1 MKKKILSL
9 IIILNFFALS
19 AEMISREYTTDKETG
34 DVVVIETYEGDE
46 NRLIERR
53 VQGNTLPVASVIKDI
68 YSSDNKYNY
77 TYTITYNL
85 NLVTGVFDKKE
96 FFYNENSLME
106 YSVATVK
113 KEGDEYFIVINS
125 DFKPNNIKNL
135 KKAVETF
142 TLDGNSKV
150 KSTLYYNQN
159 KRLSQSYFEYD
170 NNQITYVKSDYKTHP
185 NGLKTLENYY
195 SYPDYTYENDNPYL
209 QISIYENN
217 PHGLLKQIN
226 TENPDGTYFHEYYL
240 DTKKSNGNFN
250 ILRTKYS
257 KDRKKIFAEQI
268 YGEELLYGKVYKLHM
283 DLGENKKILSKIY
296 YDKDGNE
303 IPKSELGIP
312 EQNCLK
318 P

>member
-1 MKKKILSL
+1 MKKQILSL
-9 IIILNFFALS
+9 IIILNLFTLS
-19 AEMISREYTTDKETG
+19 AKTISREYTTDKETG
-34 DVVVIETYEGDE
+34 DAVVIETCEGDE
-46 NRLIERR
+46 NGVIERR
-53 VQGNTLPVASVIKDI
+53 IQGSQLTVARIIKEVF
-68 YSSDNKYNY
+68 SSDNKYNY

-85 NLVTGVFDKKE
+85 NLVTGIFDKKE

-125 DFKPNNIKNL
+125 DFKPNNIENL
-135 KKAVETF
+135 TKTIY
-142 TLDGNSKV
+142 TLTLKGNNKV
-150 KSTLYYNQN
+150 KSIFYYNQASEVN
-159 KRLSQSYFEYD
+159 QSYFEYGKND
-170 NNQITYVKSDYKTHP
+170 QRVHVREEYKR
-185 NGLKTLENYY
+185 NSEGLKILESYY
-195 SYPDYTYENDNPYL
+195 SYPDYTYENENEKPYL

-217 PHGLLKQIN
+217 PHGLLKLVH

-303 IPKSELGIP
+303 IPKNELGIS
-312 EQNCLK
+312 E
-318 P
+318 

>member
-9 IIILNFFALS
+9 IIILNLFALS
-19 AEMISREYTTDKETG
+19 AEQVTRVYTTDRETG
-34 DVVVIETYEGDE
+34 DAVVIETYDGEEDGV
-46 NRLIERR
+46 IERR
-53 VQGNTLPVASVIKDI
+53 IQGSQLPVARIIKEVF
-68 YSSDNKYNY
+68 SSDNKYNY

-96 FFYNENSLME
+96 SFYNENSLME

-125 DFKPNNIKNL
+125 DFKPNNIENL
-135 KKAVETF
+135 TKTIY
-142 TLDGNSKV
+142 TLTLKENNKV
-150 KSTLYYNQN
+150 KSIFYYNQN

-185 NGLKTLENYY
+185 DGLKTLENYH

-209 QISIYENN
+209 QIAIYENN

-240 DTKKSNGNFN
+240 DITKRSTLFTKYVS
-250 ILRTKYS
+250 KYS
-257 KDRKKIFAEQI
+257 KERKELYSEQ
-268 YGEELLYGKVYKLHM
+268 YYEKQLYKGKVYRIIEYR
-283 DLGENKKILSKIY
+283 DENASVISTLY

-303 IPKSELGIP
+303 IPKSELGIS
-312 EQNCLK
+312 E
-318 P
+318 

>member
-1 MKKKILSL
+1 MKKQILSL
-9 IIILNFFALS
+9 IIILNLFTPS
-19 AEMISREYTTDKETG
+19 AEQVTREYTTDRETG
-34 DVVVIETYEGDE
+34 DAVVIETYDGEEDGV
-46 NRLIERR
+46 IERR
-53 VQGNTLPVASVIKDI
+53 IQGRQLPVARIIKEVF
-68 YSSDNKYNY
+68 SSDNKYNY
-77 TYTITYNL
+77 TYTITYNM
-85 NLVTGVFDKKE
+85 NLATGVFDKKE

-106 YSVATVK
+106 YSSATVK

-135 KKAVETF
+135 EKAVETF

-185 NGLKTLENYY
+185 DGLKTLENYY
-195 SYPDYTYENDNPYL
+195 SYPDYTYENHNPYL

-240 DTKKSNGNFN
+240 DITKRSTLFTKYVS
-250 ILRTKYS
+250 KYS
-257 KDRKKIFAEQI
+257 KERKELYSEQ
-268 YGEELLYGKVYKLHM
+268 YYEKQLYKGKVYRIIEYR
-283 DLGENKKILSKIY
+283 DENASVISTLY

-303 IPKSELGIP
+303 IPKSELGIS
-312 EQNCLK
+312 E
-318 P
+318 

>member
-1 MKKKILSL
+1 MKKQILSL
-9 IIILNFFALS
+9 IIILNLFALS

-34 DVVVIETYEGDE
+34 DAVVIETYDGEKDG
-46 NRLIERR
+46 LIETRL
-53 VQGNTLPVASVIKDI
+53 QGNTLPVARIIKDI
-68 YSSDNKYNY
+68 YSSDNKYNF
-77 TYTITYNL
+77 TYTITYNM
-85 NLVTGVFDKKE
+85 NLATGFFDKKE
-96 FFYNENSLME
+96 YFYNENSLME

-113 KEGDEYFIVINS
+113 KEGDEYFVELVS
-125 DFKPNNIKNL
+125 DFKPNNIENL
-135 KKAVETF
+135 TKTIY
-142 TLDGNSKV
+142 TLTLKGNNKV
-150 KSTLYYNQN
+150 KSIFYYNQASEVN
-159 KRLSQSYFEYD
+159 QSYFEYGKND
-170 NNQITYVKSDYKTHP
+170 QRVHVREEYKR
-185 NGLKTLENYY
+185 NSEGLKILESYY
-195 SYPDYTYENDNPYL
+195 SYPDYTYENEKPYL

-217 PHGLLKQIN
+217 PHGLLKLVH

-303 IPKSELGIP
+303 IPKSELGIS
-312 EQNCLK
+312 E
-318 P
+318 

>member
-1 MKKKILSL
+1 MKKQILSL
-9 IIILNFFALS
+9 IIILNLFTLS
-19 AEMISREYTTDKETG
+19 AKTISREYTTDKETG
-34 DVVVIETYEGDE
+34 DAVVIETYDGEEDG
-46 NRLIERR
+46 LIETRL
-53 VQGNTLPVASVIKDI
+53 QGNTLPVARIIKEVF
-68 YSSDNKYNY
+68 SSDNKYNY

-85 NLVTGVFDKKE
+85 NLVTGIFDKKE

-106 YSVATVK
+106 YSIATVK
-113 KEGDEYFIVINS
+113 KEGDEYFVELVS

-135 KKAVETF
+135 EKAVETF

-185 NGLKTLENYY
+185 DGLKTLENYY

-240 DTKKSNGNFN
+240 DITKRSTLFTKYVS
-250 ILRTKYS
+250 KYS
-257 KDRKKIFAEQI
+257 KERKELYSEQ
-268 YGEELLYGKVYKLHM
+268 YYEKQLYKGKVYRIIEYR
-283 DLGENKKILSKIY
+283 DENASVISTLY

-303 IPKSELGIP
+303 IPKSELGIS
-312 EQNCLK
+312 E
-318 P
+318 

>member
-9 IIILNFFALS
+9 IIILNLFALS
-19 AEMISREYTTDKETG
+19 AKTISREYTTDRETG
-34 DVVVIETYEGDE
+34 DAVVIETYDGEEDGV
-46 NRLIERR
+46 IERR
-53 VQGNTLPVASVIKDI
+53 IQGRQLPVARIIKEVF
-68 YSSDNKYNY
+68 SSDNKYNY
-77 TYTITYNL
+77 TYTITYNM
-85 NLVTGVFDKKE
+85 NLATGVFDKKE

-106 YSVATVK
+106 YSSATVK
-113 KEGDEYFIVINS
+113 KEDDEYFIVINS

-135 KKAVETF
+135 EKAVETF

-185 NGLKTLENYY
+185 DGLKTLENYY
-195 SYPDYTYENDNPYL
+195 SYPDYTYENHNPYL

-217 PHGLLKQIN
+217 PHGLLKQID

-240 DTKKSNGNFN
+240 DITKRSTLFTKYVS
-250 ILRTKYS
+250 KYS
-257 KDRKKIFAEQI
+257 KERKELYSEQ
-268 YGEELLYGKVYKLHM
+268 YYEKQLYKGKVYRIIEYR
-283 DLGENKKILSKIY
+283 DENASVISTLY

-303 IPKSELGIP
+303 IPKSELDIS
-312 EQNCLK
+312 E
-318 P
+318 

>member
-9 IIILNFFALS
+9 IIILNLFTLS
-19 AEMISREYTTDKETG
+19 AKTISREYTTDKETG
-34 DVVVIETYEGDE
+34 DAVVIETCEGDE
-46 NRLIERR
+46 NGVIERR
-53 VQGNTLPVASVIKDI
+53 IQGSQLTVARIIKEVF
-68 YSSDNKYNY
+68 SSDNKYNY

-85 NLVTGVFDKKE
+85 NLVTGIFDKKE

-125 DFKPNNIKNL
+125 DFKPNNIENL
-135 KKAVETF
+135 TKTID
-142 TLDGNSKV
+142 TLTLKGNNKV

-170 NNQITYVKSDYKTHP
+170 NNRIVYVKSDYKTHP
-185 NGLKTLENYY
+185 EGLKTLENYY
-195 SYPDYTYENDNPYL
+195 SYPDYTYENEKPYL

-240 DTKKSNGNFN
+240 DITKRNTLFTKYVS
-250 ILRTKYS
+250 KYS
-257 KDRKKIFAEQI
+257 KERKELYSEQYYEKQLYKGKIYRIIE
-268 YGEELLYGKVYKLHM
+268 YR
-283 DLGENKKILSKIY
+283 DENASVISTLY

-303 IPKSELGIP
+303 IPKSELGIS
-312 EQNCLK
+312 E
-318 P
+318 

>member
-9 IIILNFFALS
+9 IIILNLFTLS
-19 AEMISREYTTDKETG
+19 AKTISREYTTDKETG
-34 DVVVIETYEGDE
+34 DAVVIETCEGDE
-46 NRLIERR
+46 NGDIERR
-53 VQGNTLPVASVIKDI
+53 IQGSQLTVARIIKEVF
-68 YSSDNKYNY
+68 SSDNKYDY

-85 NLVTGVFDKKE
+85 NLVTGIFDKKE

-125 DFKPNNIKNL
+125 DFKPSNIENLTKTIYTLTLKGNN
-135 KKAVETF
+135 
-142 TLDGNSKV
+142 KV
-150 KSTLYYNQN
+150 KSIFYYNQN

-185 NGLKTLENYY
+185 DGLKTLENYY

-209 QISIYENN
+209 QIAIYENN

-240 DTKKSNGNFN
+240 DITKRSTLFTKYVS
-250 ILRTKYS
+250 KYS
-257 KDRKKIFAEQI
+257 KKGTVF
-268 YGEELLYGKVYKLHM
+268 
-283 DLGENKKILSKIY
+283 
-296 YDKDGNE
+296 
-303 IPKSELGIP
+303 
-312 EQNCLK
+312 
-318 P
+318 

>member
-1 MKKKILSL
+1 MKKQILSL
-9 IIILNFFALS
+9 IIILNLFTLS
-19 AEMISREYTTDKETG
+19 AKTISREYTTDRETG
-34 DVVVIETYEGDE
+34 DAVVIETYDGEEDGV
-46 NRLIERR
+46 IERR
-53 VQGNTLPVASVIKDI
+53 IQGRQLPVARIIKEVF
-68 YSSDNKYNY
+68 SSDNKYNY

-85 NLVTGVFDKKE
+85 NLVTGIFDKKE

-106 YSVATVK
+106 YSSATVK
-113 KEGDEYFIVINS
+113 KEDDEYFIVINS

-135 KKAVETF
+135 EKAVETF

-185 NGLKTLENYY
+185 DGLKTLENYY
-195 SYPDYTYENDNPYL
+195 SYPDYTYENHNPYL

-217 PHGLLKQIN
+217 PHGLLKLVH

-240 DTKKSNGNFN
+240 DITKRSTLFTKYVS
-250 ILRTKYS
+250 KYS
-257 KDRKKIFAEQI
+257 KERKELYSEQ
-268 YGEELLYGKVYKLHM
+268 YYEKQLYKGKVYRIIEYR
-283 DLGENKKILSKIY
+283 DENASVISTLY

-303 IPKSELGIP
+303 IPKSELGIS
-312 EQNCLK
+312 E
-318 P
+318 

>member
-1 MKKKILSL
+1 M
-9 IIILNFFALS
+9 F
-19 AEMISREYTTDKETG
+19 
-34 DVVVIETYEGDE
+34 
-46 NRLIERR
+46 
-53 VQGNTLPVASVIKDI
+53 
-68 YSSDNKYNY
+68 SSDNKYNY

-85 NLVTGVFDKKE
+85 NLVTGIFDKKE

-106 YSVATVK
+106 YSIATVK
-113 KEGDEYFIVINS
+113 KEDDEYFIVINS

-135 KKAVETF
+135 EKAVETF

-185 NGLKTLENYY
+185 DGLKTLENYY
-195 SYPDYTYENDNPYL
+195 SYPDYTYENHNPYL

-240 DTKKSNGNFN
+240 DITKRSTLFTKYVS
-250 ILRTKYS
+250 KYS
-257 KDRKKIFAEQI
+257 KERKELYSEQ
-268 YGEELLYGKVYKLHM
+268 YYEKQLYKGKVYRIIEYR
-283 DLGENKKILSKIY
+283 DENASVISTLY

-303 IPKSELGIP
+303 IPKSELGIS
-312 EQNCLK
+312 E
-318 P
+318 

>member
-1 MKKKILSL
+1 MKKKIPSL
-9 IIILNFFALS
+9 IIILNLFTPS

-34 DVVVIETYEGDE
+34 DAVVIEAYEGDE
-46 NRLIERR
+46 NGLIERR

-85 NLVTGVFDKKE
+85 NLATGIFDKKE

-106 YSVATVK
+106 YSIATVK
-113 KEGDEYFIVINS
+113 KEGDEYSIELDS

-170 NNQITYVKSDYKTHP
+170 NNQIAYVKSDYKTHP
-185 NGLKTLENYY
+185 DGVIILESYY
-195 SYPDYTYENDNPYL
+195 SYPDYPYENHNPYL

-240 DTKKSNGNFN
+240 DITKRSTLFTKYVS
-250 ILRTKYS
+250 KYS
-257 KDRKKIFAEQI
+257 KERNELYSEQ
-268 YGEELLYGKVYKLHM
+268 YYEKQLYKGKVYRVIEYR
-283 DLGENKKILSKIY
+283 DENASVISTLY
-296 YDKDGNE
+296 YDQDGNK
-303 IPKSELGIP
+303 IPKSELGIS
-312 EQNCLK
+312 E
-318 P
+318 

>member
-19 AEMISREYTTDKETG
+19 AEQVTREYTTDRETG
-34 DVVVIETYEGDE
+34 DAVVIETYDGEEDGV
-46 NRLIERR
+46 IERR
-53 VQGNTLPVASVIKDI
+53 IQGSQLTVARIIKEVF
-68 YSSDNKYNY
+68 SSDNKYNY

-257 KDRKKIFAEQI
+257 KERKELYSEQ
-268 YGEELLYGKVYKLHM
+268 YYEKQLYKGKVYRIIEYR
-283 DLGENKKILSKIY
+283 DENASIISTLY

-303 IPKSELGIP
+303 IPKSELGIS
-312 EQNCLK
+312 E
-318 P
+318 

>member
-9 IIILNFFALS
+9 IIILNLFTPS

-34 DVVVIETYEGDE
+34 DAVVIETYDGEEDGV
-46 NRLIERR
+46 IERR
-53 VQGNTLPVASVIKDI
+53 IQGSQLPVARIIKEVF
-68 YSSDNKYNY
+68 SSDNKYNY
-77 TYTITYNL
+77 TYTITYNM
-85 NLVTGVFDKKE
+85 NLATGVFDKKE

-106 YSVATVK
+106 YSIATVK
-113 KEGDEYFIVINS
+113 KEGDEYSIELDS

-170 NNQITYVKSDYKTHP
+170 NNQIAYVKSDYKTHP
-185 NGLKTLENYY
+185 DGLKTLENYY
-195 SYPDYTYENDNPYL
+195 SYPDYTYENHNPYL

-240 DTKKSNGNFN
+240 DITKRSTLFTKYVS
-250 ILRTKYS
+250 KYS
-257 KDRKKIFAEQI
+257 KERK
-268 YGEELLYGKVYKLHM
+268 ELYSERYYEKQLYKGKVYRIIEYR
-283 DLGENKKILSKIY
+283 DENASVISTLY
-296 YDKDGNE
+296 YDKDGTE
-303 IPKSELGIP
+303 IPKSELGIS
-312 EQNCLK
+312 E
-318 P
+318 

>member
-1 MKKKILSL
+1 MKKQILSL
-9 IIILNFFALS
+9 IIILNLFALS

-34 DVVVIETYEGDE
+34 DAVVIETYEGDE
-46 NRLIERR
+46 NGLIERR
-53 VQGNTLPVASVIKDI
+53 LQGNTLPVASVIKDI

-77 TYTITYNL
+77 TYTITYNM
-85 NLVTGVFDKKE
+85 NLVTGIFDKKE

-106 YSVATVK
+106 YSIATVK

-125 DFKPNNIKNL
+125 DFKPNNIENL
-135 KKAVETF
+135 TKTID
-142 TLDGNSKV
+142 TLTLKGNNKV
-150 KSTLYYNQN
+150 KSIFYYNQN

-185 NGLKTLENYY
+185 DGLKTLENYY

-209 QISIYENN
+209 QIAIYENN

-240 DTKKSNGNFN
+240 DITKRSTLFTKYVS
-250 ILRTKYS
+250 KYS
-257 KDRKKIFAEQI
+257 KERKELYSEQ
-268 YGEELLYGKVYKLHM
+268 YYEKQLYKGKVYRIIEYR
-283 DLGENKKILSKIY
+283 DENASVISTLY

-303 IPKSELGIP
+303 IPKSELGIS
-312 EQNCLK
+312 E
-318 P
+318 

>member
-9 IIILNFFALS
+9 IIILNLFALS
-19 AEMISREYTTDKETG
+19 AKTISREYTTDRETG
-34 DVVVIETYEGDE
+34 DAVVIETYDGEEDGV
-46 NRLIERR
+46 IERR
-53 VQGNTLPVASVIKDI
+53 IQGRQLPVARIIKEVF
-68 YSSDNKYNY
+68 SSDNKYNY
-77 TYTITYNL
+77 TYTITYNM
-85 NLVTGVFDKKE
+85 NLATGVFDKKE

-106 YSVATVK
+106 YSSATVK
-113 KEGDEYFIVINS
+113 KEDDEYFIVINS

-135 KKAVETF
+135 EKAVETF

-185 NGLKTLENYY
+185 DGLKTLENYY
-195 SYPDYTYENDNPYL
+195 SYPDYTYENHNPYL

-217 PHGLLKQIN
+217 PHGLLKQID

-240 DTKKSNGNFN
+240 DITKRSTLFTKYVS
-250 ILRTKYS
+250 KYS
-257 KDRKKIFAEQI
+257 KERKELYSEQ
-268 YGEELLYGKVYKLHM
+268 YYEKQLYKGKVYRIIEYR
-283 DLGENKKILSKIY
+283 DENASVISTLY

-303 IPKSELGIP
+303 IPKSELGIS
-312 EQNCLK
+312 E
-318 P
+318 

>member
-9 IIILNFFALS
+9 IIILNLFALS
-19 AEMISREYTTDKETG
+19 AKTISREYTTDKETG
-34 DVVVIETYEGDE
+34 DAVVIETYEGEEDGV
-46 NRLIERR
+46 IERR
-53 VQGNTLPVASVIKDI
+53 IQGSQLTVARIIKEVF
-68 YSSDNKYNY
+68 SSDNKYNY

-125 DFKPNNIKNL
+125 DFKPNNIENL
-135 KKAVETF
+135 TKTID
-142 TLDGNSKV
+142 TLTLKGNNKV
-150 KSTLYYNQN
+150 KSIFYYNQN
-159 KRLSQSYFEYD
+159 KRFSQSYFEYD

-185 NGLKTLENYY
+185 DGLKTLENYY

-217 PHGLLKQIN
+217 PHGLLKLVH

-240 DTKKSNGNFN
+240 DITKRSTLFTKYVS
-250 ILRTKYS
+250 KYS
-257 KDRKKIFAEQI
+257 KERKELYSEQ
-268 YGEELLYGKVYKLHM
+268 YYEKQLYKGKVYRIIEYR
-283 DLGENKKILSKIY
+283 DENASVISTLY

-303 IPKSELGIP
+303 IPKSELGIS
-312 EQNCLK
+312 E
-318 P
+318 

>member
-1 MKKKILSL
+1 MKKQILSL
-9 IIILNFFALS
+9 IIILNLFTLS
-19 AEMISREYTTDKETG
+19 AKTISREYTTDKETG
-34 DVVVIETYEGDE
+34 DAVVIETCEGDE
-46 NRLIERR
+46 NGVIERR
-53 VQGNTLPVASVIKDI
+53 IQGSQLTVARIIKEVF
-68 YSSDNKYNY
+68 SSDNKYNY

-125 DFKPNNIKNL
+125 DFKPNNIENL
-135 KKAVETF
+135 TKTIYTL
-142 TLDGNSKV
+142 TLDGTSKV
-150 KSTLYYNQN
+150 KSIFYYNQN
-159 KRLSQSYFEYD
+159 ERRSQSYFEYD

-185 NGLKTLENYY
+185 DGLIILESYY
-195 SYPDYTYENDNPYL
+195 SYPDYPYENEKPYL
-209 QISIYENN
+209 HISIYENN
-217 PHGLLKQIN
+217 PHGLLKLVH

-303 IPKSELGIP
+303 IPKSELGIS
-312 EQNCLK
+312 E
-318 P
+318 

>member
-9 IIILNFFALS
+9 IIILNLFALS
-19 AEMISREYTTDKETG
+19 AKTISREYTTDRETG
-34 DVVVIETYEGDE
+34 DAVVIETYDGEEDGV
-46 NRLIERR
+46 IERR
-53 VQGNTLPVASVIKDI
+53 IQGRQLPVARIIKEVF
-68 YSSDNKYNY
+68 SSDNKYNY
-77 TYTITYNL
+77 TYTITYNM
-85 NLVTGVFDKKE
+85 NLATGVFDKKE

-106 YSVATVK
+106 YSSATVK
-113 KEGDEYFIVINS
+113 KEDDEYFIVINS

-135 KKAVETF
+135 EKAVETF

-185 NGLKTLENYY
+185 DGLKTLENYY
-195 SYPDYTYENDNPYL
+195 SYPDYTYENHNPYL

-240 DTKKSNGNFN
+240 DITKRSTLFTKYVS
-250 ILRTKYS
+250 KYS
-257 KDRKKIFAEQI
+257 KERKELYSEQ
-268 YGEELLYGKVYKLHM
+268 YYEKQLYKGKVYRIIEYR
-283 DLGENKKILSKIY
+283 DENASVISTLY

-303 IPKSELGIP
+303 IPKSELGIS
-312 EQNCLK
+312 E
-318 P
+318 

>member
-1 MKKKILSL
+1 MKKQILSL
-9 IIILNFFALS
+9 IIILNLFALS
-19 AEMISREYTTDKETG
+19 AKTISREYTTDKETG
-34 DVVVIETYEGDE
+34 DAVVIETCEGDE
-46 NRLIERR
+46 NGVIERR
-53 VQGNTLPVASVIKDI
+53 IQGNQLTVARIIKEVF
-68 YSSDNKYNY
+68 SSDNKYDY

-125 DFKPNNIKNL
+125 DFKPNNIENL
-135 KKAVETF
+135 TKTID
-142 TLDGNSKV
+142 TLTLKGNNKV
-150 KSTLYYNQN
+150 KSIFYYNQN

-185 NGLKTLENYY
+185 DGLIILESYY
-195 SYPDYTYENDNPYL
+195 SYPDYPYENEKPYL
-209 QISIYENN
+209 YISIYENN
-217 PHGLLKQIN
+217 PHGLLKLVH

-303 IPKSELGIP
+303 IPKSELGIS
-312 EQNCLK
+312 E
-318 P
+318 

>member
-9 IIILNFFALS
+9 IIILNLFTPS

-34 DVVVIETYEGDE
+34 DAVVIETYDGEEDGV
-46 NRLIERR
+46 IERR
-53 VQGNTLPVASVIKDI
+53 IQGSQLPVARIIKEVF
-68 YSSDNKYNY
+68 SSDNKYNY

-85 NLVTGVFDKKE
+85 NLVTGIFDKKE

-106 YSVATVK
+106 YSIATVK
-113 KEGDEYFIVINS
+113 KEGDEYSIELDS

-170 NNQITYVKSDYKTHP
+170 NNQIAYVKSDYKTHP
-185 NGLKTLENYY
+185 DGLKTLENYY

-209 QISIYENN
+209 QIAIYENN

-240 DTKKSNGNFN
+240 DITKRSTLFTKYVS
-250 ILRTKYS
+250 KYS
-257 KDRKKIFAEQI
+257 KER
-268 YGEELLYGKVYKLHM
+268 
-283 DLGENKKILSKIY
+283 NCILSNTMKNNFTREKYIESLSTEM
-296 YDKDGNE
+296 KTRA
-303 IPKSELGIP
+303 
-312 EQNCLK
+312 
-318 P
+318 

>member
-1 MKKKILSL
+1 MKKQILSL
-9 IIILNFFALS
+9 IIILNLFTLS
-19 AEMISREYTTDKETG
+19 AKTISREYTTDKETG
-34 DVVVIETYEGDE
+34 DAVVIETYEGDE
-46 NRLIERR
+46 NGVIERR
-53 VQGNTLPVASVIKDI
+53 IQGSQLTVARIIKEVF
-68 YSSDNKYNY
+68 SSDNKYDY

-113 KEGDEYFIVINS
+113 KEGDEYFVELDS

-135 KKAVETF
+135 EKAVETF

-170 NNQITYVKSDYKTHP
+170 NNQIAYVKSDYKTHP
-185 NGLKTLENYY
+185 DGLKTLENYY
-195 SYPDYTYENDNPYL
+195 SYPDYTYENEKPYL

-240 DTKKSNGNFN
+240 DITKRSTLFTKYVS
-250 ILRTKYS
+250 KYS
-257 KDRKKIFAEQI
+257 KEGKELYSEQ
-268 YGEELLYGKVYKLHM
+268 YYEKQLYKGKVYRIIEYR
-283 DLGENKKILSKIY
+283 DENASVISTLY

-312 EQNCLK
+312 E
-318 P
+318 